1 MQGPTGHPRSGHR
14 EMSASGEGS
23 GRRPVFRAAL
33 DPLKKRWLK
42 TLLYT
47 VVAEVAVPEMSMGSA
62 PPDLS
67 LREERKANA
76 SGDQSGPIVLRGRQR
91 EEEWTGRTGKWQPL
105 KLKETREVRAWQ
117 PGEGM
122 LQGVDGGRGLFPL
135 PLMVHRPL
143 Q

>member
-1 MQGPTGHPRSGHR
+1 MQGPTGHPRSGQR

-76 SGDQSGPIVLRGRQR
+76 SRDQSGPILPWLDFEIQVGVIEKAVGRVNAV
-91 EEEWTGRTGKWQPL
+91 WK
-105 KLKETREVRAWQ
+105 
-117 PGEGM
+117 
-122 LQGVDGGRGLFPL
+122 D
-135 PLMVHRPL
+135 
-143 Q
+143 

>member
-1 MQGPTGHPRSGHR
+1 MKLEKTAKGVSEAEKRSAGT
-14 EMSASGEGS
+14 ECC
-23 GRRPVFRAAL
+23 
-33 DPLKKRWLK
+33 
-42 TLLYT
+42 
-47 VVAEVAVPEMSMGSA
+47 
-62 PPDLS
+62 
-67 LREERKANA
+67 
-76 SGDQSGPIVLRGRQR
+76 PIVLRGRQR